1 MQTSGKV
8 WTSTLRIPDSPMFI
22 RSDNN
27 WQSTNGNVG
36 PSYSAGRRRILCPSE
51 EWFLARNPGI
61 NPQTT
66 AKQVMMLAETG
77 KTVTIHRKTSP
88 VPHELGRERH
98 HSEPFI
104 KTPDYSLQLQMET
117 KICISRDMCSAL
129 MRQKPVGC
137 TRIFQKETEPKL
149 TSNLSYNV
157 A

>member
-27 WQSTNGNVG
+27 RQSTNGNVG

-77 KTVTIHRKTSP
+77 KTVSRFTVKP
-88 VPHELGRERH
+88 VLYRMSWDEKG
-98 HSEPFI
+98 I
-104 KTPDYSLQLQMET
+104 TPNPLKKRQIIVCNYRWRPKSVFLET
-117 KICISRDMCSAL
+117 CSAL

-137 TRIFQKETEPKL
+137 TRIFQETEPKL

>member
-51 EWFLARNPGI
+51 ECFLAWNPGI

-77 KTVTIHRKTSP
+77 KPVSRFTVKP
-88 VPHELGRERH
+88 VLYRMSWDEKGITPN
-98 HSEPFI
+98 SSK

-137 TRIFQKETEPKL
+137 TGIFQETEPKL